1 MNAQVVSSGR
11 AGWGYW
17 WNYCGRG
24 ERIGSPLSAF
34 EGVEPENTG
43 LKDLIDRWVGVI
55 DGWIERLEP
64 DSGALV
70 PVGAPPEQKV
80 DAEPVYSDK
89 QLVILRTGF
98 SALRISG
105 AIDEYNAEAV
115 AGALKAQLLIVPS
128 AHTTLSDAIT
138 GNGDL
143 HLDLNDLQFSDV
155 SGIRS
160 LVGLAEGM
168 GPGRRL
174 VLQGLPPLIRKVMTV
189 VGWGEMP
196 SLVIEEGP

>member
-1 MNAQVVSSGR
+1 MT
-11 AGWGYW
+11 
-17 WNYCGRG
+17 
-24 ERIGSPLSAF
+24 AF
-34 EGVEPENTG
+34 EGVESESTG
-43 LKDLIDRWVGVI
+43 LNDLIDRWVGVI
-55 DGWIERLEP
+55 DGWIQRMDP
-64 DSGALV
+64 DSGRLI
-70 PVGAPPEQKV
+70 PVGSALEQKM

-89 QLVILRTGF
+89 QLVILRTGS
-98 SALRISG
+98 SALRLSG
-105 AIDEYNAEAV
+105 AIDGFNAEAV
-115 AGALKAQLLIVPS
+115 AGALKAQFLVVPS
-128 AHTTLSDAIT
+128 AHDTLSDAIT

-174 VLQGLPPLIRKVMTV
+174 VLQGLPPSIRKVMTV